1 MVSIIVPIYNAE
13 EFLPMCLTSL
23 THQTYRDLEIILI
36 DDGSTDGSAALA
48 QQFAQADER
57 IRVIHQTN
65 KGQGAARNVGLGV
78 AQGEYVVF
86 VDADDYI
93 DYDFVEQHLSA
104 IGTADYVQSGY
115 RRMNMDGTIK
125 EEKLPKHSWQFTVAW
140 MRMYRREFIQSLRF
154 EEGMCYEDV
163 IWTVDLLIRHPR
175 VKMLSYVGYN
185 YLLNPTS
192 TTSVP
197 HREDQA
203 HVIRLLKQRPFTG
216 LTLYTYF
223 KLRLHWLL
231 KL

>member
-1 MVSIIVPIYNAE
+1 MVSIIVPIYNAA

-23 THQTYRDLEIILI
+23 THQTYRDLEIILV
-36 DDGSTDGSAALA
+36 DDGSTDGSLAIA

-65 KGQGAARNVGLGV
+65 KGQGAARNAGLEV

-104 IGTADYVQSGY
+104 IDGQDMVQSGY
-115 RRMNMDGTIK
+115 RRVNIDGEII
-125 EEKLPKHSWQFTVAW
+125 EEKLPKHRWQFTVAW
-140 MRMYRREFIQSLRF
+140 MKMYRREFIQSLRF

-163 IWTVDLLIRHPR
+163 IWTVDLQLRHPR
-175 VKMLSYVGYN
+175 ILQIDYIGYN
-185 YLLNPTS
+185 YSLNPSS

-197 HREDQA
+197 HCQDQ
-203 HVIRLLKQRPFTG
+203 IRMIKLLKQRPFTG